1 MDLNLKARA
10 QELVK
15 NLNCRLGP
23 SAYDIAWMA
32 RLPADSGGPRW
43 PELIDWLIEHQ
54 WLDGSWGGQI
64 RYYHDRILCTLAA
77 VIALRQWGD
86 GLEVQRA
93 IKAGVQYVW
102 KNLQFLHHDPIE
114 LVGFELIVPT
124 LMAEARRM
132 GLEVPSH
139 SGGYARIRSE
149 KLRLVP
155 RSAFYTPG
163 TPTAFSLEFLG
174 ESTDPRHQNDVH
186 LLQGPN
192 GAVANSPA
200 ATVYY
205 LRQVGNENQQAL
217 DYLEGVR
224 TLSEGIPAFHPWR
237 IFELAW
243 VLEHLSFTGVPLKE
257 FADDEVFDE
266 LKKALGPEGVGIDT
280 TFGIND
286 GDTTSVVLHALV
298 LAKRGVDPAILEFY
312 EEKKTRTFRTLAFE
326 RNASVGT
333 NVHALEAL
341 TLMDDYP
348 DRKEVWD
355 RVVAALMAEQKY
367 RSYWV
372 DKWHASPF
380 YATCHVLIA
389 LINAGDLG
397 TRLITECIHSID
409 WLLHTQREDGSWG
422 YFDRGT
428 MEETAYA
435 LLALLHYHR
444 KIAPVNL
451 RVLQQAASYLYQN
464 VTLPQVDHP
473 SLWIA
478 KSLYRPESFI
488 ESAILAALTLFQQT
502 FGHIP

>member
-1 MDLNLKARA
+1 MELDLKTRARELISNLD
-10 QELVK
+10 
-15 NLNCRLGP
+15 CRLGP

-43 PELIDWLIEHQ
+43 PELLEWLLENQ
-54 WLDGSWGGQI
+54 WLDGSWGGRI

-77 VIALRQWGD
+77 VIALKQWGD
-86 GLEVQRA
+86 GPSVEQA
-93 IKAGVQYVW
+93 IKAGVQYIW

-124 LMAEARRM
+124 LMAEARKL

-155 RSAFYTPG
+155 RNAFYTPG

-174 ESTDPRHQNDVH
+174 ESTDPRHHNDIH
-186 LLQGPN
+186 HLQGTN

-200 ATVYY
+200 ATAYY
-205 LRQVGNENQQAL
+205 LRQVGIGNQPAL
-217 DYLEGVR
+217 NYLEGVKA
-224 TLSEGIPAFHPWR
+224 LPENVPAFHPWR

-243 VLEHLSFTGVPLKE
+243 VLEHLSFSDMPLKG
-257 FADDEVFDE
+257 FANDEVFDE
-266 LKKALGPEGVGIDT
+266 LRNALCPDGVGIDT
-280 TFGIND
+280 TFGIKD
-286 GDTTSVVLHALV
+286 GDTTSVVLHV
-298 LAKRGVDPAILEFY
+298 LMLAGRGMDPAILEFY

-355 RVVAALMAEQKY
+355 RVVATLMAEQKY

-380 YATCHVLIA
+380 YATSHVLNA
-389 LINAGDLG
+389 LINSGDLG
-397 TRLITECIHSID
+397 AHLITECIHSID
-409 WLLHTQREDGSWG
+409 WLLHTQRDDGSWG

-428 MEETAYA
+428 AEETAYA

-444 KIAPVNL
+444 KIAPVDP
-451 RVLQQAASYLYQN
+451 RIIEQATSYLYQH
-464 VTLPQVDHP
+464 VALLAYSDHP
-473 SLWIA
+473 PLWIA
-478 KSLYRPESFI
+478 KSLYRPGSFVDA
-488 ESAILAALTLFQQT
+488 AILSALMLYEDT
-502 FGHIP
+502 F